1 MCSAIRDA
9 PSRRAKTFSGREVVV
24 ATAGNFAN
32 IPSMSK
38 SVPMR
43 PRLAPKATL
52 SFAIVASQYNAQFTQ
67 PLVDNAYRELNILEP
82 GATVSLVSAPG
93 TFEIPLM
100 VHSVAELDRYHAI
113 IALGLVIQG
122 ETAHAALIAQSVTNS
137 LLEISL
143 AHRVPVIHGIL
154 LVENEAQARVRC
166 IDQEFNRGVEA
177 ARAAVSAARTLR
189 DIK

>member
-1 MCSAIRDA
+1 
-9 PSRRAKTFSGREVVV
+9 
-24 ATAGNFAN
+24 
-32 IPSMSK
+32 MSK

-67 PLVDNAYRELNILEP
+67 QLVDNAYRELNILEP

-93 TFEIPLM
+93 SFEIPLM
-100 VHSVAELDRYHAI
+100 VQSVAELDRYQAI
-113 IALGLVIQG
+113 IALGLIVQG
-122 ETAHAALIAQSVTNS
+122 ETAHATLIAQSVTTS
-137 LLEISL
+137 LLGISL

-154 LVENEAQARVRC
+154 LVDNEEQARVRC